1 MVNSFKY
8 AFEGILSALKTEQ
21 NLKIHFIVVILVII
35 AGIVFKITKA
45 EWIVCIILFGFVIT
59 TELINTAI
67 ETTVDIAMP
76 QKNDKAKLAKDISA
90 GAVVISAITSVIVGL
105 IIFVPYLIRCL
116 IGDVSFWD
124 ISVYPIETK
133 IKITK

>member
-76 QKNDKAKLAKDISA
+76 HKNEKAKLAKDISA
-90 GAVVISAITSVIVGL
+90 GAVVISAITSAIVGL
-105 IIFVPYLIRCL
+105 IIFVPKILCL
-116 IGDVSFWD
+116 IGCVSF
-124 ISVYPIETK
+124 
-133 IKITK
+133 

>member
-105 IIFVPYLIRCL
+105 IIFVPYLIR
-116 IGDVSFWD
+116 DVSFWD